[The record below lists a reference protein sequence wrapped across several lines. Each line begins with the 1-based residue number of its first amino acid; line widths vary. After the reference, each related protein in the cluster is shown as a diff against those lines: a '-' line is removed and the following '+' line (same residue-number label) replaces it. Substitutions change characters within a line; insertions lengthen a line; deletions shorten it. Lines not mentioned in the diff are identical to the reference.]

1 MSRLINISD
10 SLYSRLK
17 AMKGRES
24 FTVVIEKLVE
34 KKSNTESVLA
44 YAGKGKVDEKEMIK
58 IKEGWK
64 KWTEKYV

>member
-44 YAGKGKVDEKEMIK
+44 CAGKGKVDEKEMIK

>member
-24 FTVVIEKLVE
+24 FTIIIEKLVE
-34 KKSNTESVLA
+34 KKSNKETILSLA
-44 YAGKGKVDEKEMIK
+44 GRGSFDENRLKELK
-58 IKEGWK
+58 NGWK
-64 KWTEKYV
+64 RWSEKYA